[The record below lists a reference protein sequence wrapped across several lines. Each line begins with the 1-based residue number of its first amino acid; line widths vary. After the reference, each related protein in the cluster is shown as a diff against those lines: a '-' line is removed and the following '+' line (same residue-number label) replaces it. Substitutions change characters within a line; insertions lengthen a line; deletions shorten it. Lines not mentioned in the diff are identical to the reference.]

1 MDDRI
6 ERLQRR
12 SAKNE
17 GILSLA
23 GGLPA
28 DELFPRRKLATAF
41 LSVVRSSGSCA
52 ALQYGWPEGSEGL
65 RGWIADR
72 LRARGADVR
81 PDDVIVTSGAQQAL
95 AIAVELVGIDGR
107 VVATEEETYPGA
119 LDLFRDRGA
128 ATVAGL
134 RDDAACVYV
143 VAGASNPRGLPLS
156 ETRRAELLASRRP
169 LLVDEAYAELR
180 FDGRVAPPFLVD
192 ARDRTFHVG
201 TFSKTLAPGLRVG
214 WLVPPPRMLADA
226 LRVKRDLDLQAGSMA
241 QAVVEGYLALGDY
254 EERLGRARRTYAT
267 RARRLVRALER
278 WLPGTRWVEPEGAF
292 AVFVET
298 DLRGIDE
305 AHALA
310 VANAHGVSYDPGS
323 MFRPGGE
330 LDPFG
335 FRLCYSS
342 RKGEEIDEAVRRL
355 ARALDKVRAQKAA

>member
-6 ERLQRR
+6 ERLQRK

-28 DELFPRRKLATAF
+28 DELFPRQKLASAF
-41 LSVVRSSGSCA
+41 LTVVGRPNSE

-65 RGWIADR
+65 RRWIAER

-81 PDDVIVTSGAQQAL
+81 PDDIIVTSGAQQAL

-107 VVATEEETYPGA
+107 VVATEEESYPGA

-128 ATVAGL
+128 KTVGRIE
-134 RDDAACVYV
+134 RDASCVYV
-143 VAGASNPRGLPLS
+143 VAGASNPRGLPLT
-156 ETRRAELLASRRP
+156 EQRRSELLACGHP

-180 FDGRVAPPFLVD
+180 FDGRIERPFLAD
-192 ARDRTFHVG
+192 ARERTFHIG
-201 TFSKTLAPGLRVG
+201 TFSKTLCPGLRVG
-214 WLVPPPRMLADA
+214 WLVPPPHLLADA

-254 EERLGRARRTYAT
+254 ETRIARARKTYAS
-267 RARRLVRALER
+267 RAARLVRALR
-278 WLPGTRWVEPEGAF
+278 KWLPGTRWVEPEGAF

-298 DLRGIDE
+298 ELSGIDE
-305 AHALA
+305 AHALSI
-310 VANAHGVSYDPGS
+310 ANAHGVSYDPGS

-342 RKGEEIDEAVRRL
+342 RTGDEIEEAVRRL
-355 ARALDKVRAQKAA
+355 ARALGEVRARKAA

>member
-28 DELFPRRKLATAF
+28 DELFPRHELASAF
-41 LSVVRSSGSCA
+41 LSVVAQPKCS

-65 RGWIADR
+65 RGFIAER
-72 LRARGADVR
+72 LRARGASVQADG
-81 PDDVIVTSGAQQAL
+81 VIVTSGAQQAL
-95 AIAVELVGIDGR
+95 AIAVELIGIDGR
-107 VVATEEETYPGA
+107 IVATEEETYPGA

-128 ATVAGL
+128 KTIGGV
-134 RDDAACVYV
+134 RTDAACVYI

-156 ETRRAELLASRRP
+156 ELRRAELLASGRP

-201 TFSKTLAPGLRVG
+201 TFSKTLCPGLRVG
-214 WLVPPPRMLADA
+214 WLVPPPHVLGDA
-226 LRVKRDLDLQAGSMA
+226 LRAKRDLDLQAGSLA

-254 EERLGRARRTYAT
+254 DSRIVRARKTYAS
-267 RARRLVRALER
+267 RAARLVRALGR
-278 WLPGTRWVEPEGAF
+278 WMPEARFVEPQGAF

-298 DLRGIDE
+298 DLEGVDE

-310 VANAHGVSYDPGS
+310 IANAHGVSYDPGS

-330 LDPFG
+330 TDPFG

-342 RKGEEIDEAVRRL
+342 LDGDDLEEAVRRL
-355 ARALDKVRAQKAA
+355 ARALGEVRARKAA